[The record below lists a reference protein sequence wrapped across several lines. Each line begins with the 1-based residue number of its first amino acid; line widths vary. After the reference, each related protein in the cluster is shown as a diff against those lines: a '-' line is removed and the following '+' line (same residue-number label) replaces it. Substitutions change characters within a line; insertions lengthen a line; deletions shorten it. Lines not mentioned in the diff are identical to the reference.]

1 MNNPDNPGF
10 TSTTAL
16 VDRTTQG
23 PVPVLVP
30 VPHFILE
37 STIHV
42 SIFMSQWIHTAEHES
57 MHPAGWSLSPPAIPA
72 RQANASLTRATI
84 TLRRYASHWPPG
96 LRRWL
101 APPSAAPCKW
111 SLHRDTVPSC

>member
-37 STIHV
+37 STSQV
-42 SIFMSQWIHTAEHES
+42 SYFYVAMGSHCR
-57 MHPAGWSLSPPAIPA
+57 A
-72 RQANASLTRATI
+72 RI
-84 TLRRYASHWPPG
+84 YAS
-96 LRRWL
+96 RRMEPIPTSHSR
-101 APPSAAPCKW
+101 ASSERVAGQGYYYIEEICQP
-111 SLHRDTVPSC
+111 

>member
-37 STIHV
+37 STSQV
-42 SIFMSQWIHTAEHES
+42 SYFFCRNGFTLQSTN
-57 MHPAGWSLSPPAIPA
+57 LCIPQDGA
-72 RQANASLTRATI
+72 YPHQPFPRVKRTR
-84 TLRRYASHWPPG
+84 RWPG
-96 LRRWL
+96 LL
-101 APPSAAPCKW
+101 
-111 SLHRDTVPSC
+111 LH